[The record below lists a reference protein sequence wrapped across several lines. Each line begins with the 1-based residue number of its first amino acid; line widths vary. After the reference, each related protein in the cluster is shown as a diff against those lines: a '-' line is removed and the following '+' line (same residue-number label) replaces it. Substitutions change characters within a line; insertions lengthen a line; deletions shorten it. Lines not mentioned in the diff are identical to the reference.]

1 MAGKRIT
8 TVDEILN
15 IDPDADYLLVSRGV
29 QQDLRRILLRRL
41 PPSFDIHDNVTD
53 ELATLAGIDRIVVSD
68 EGTPGAPQKF
78 VRLSTLRSFLLD
90 LFDLHDDVPTELT
103 KAAGD
108 DRLVIS
114 DESENGDPQKFITVT
129 NLARSLPGLMNV
141 QKLTTEISLQG
152 HNERIAHDLGKT
164 PLGFQERFICKT
176 AEGGY
181 SPGDEIF
188 SWVMRDYLQD
198 ASSSQN
204 YSRYYTTI
212 ATIFDVDGTHFSVRT
227 SDTTYDA
234 TPFAVRKDSSNT
246 FSLSLAKWRIG
257 LTIFG

>member
-1 MAGKRIT
+1 MAEKRIT
-8 TVDEILN
+8 TVEEVMAVDES
-15 IDPDADYLLVSRGV
+15 ADYVLIVRGTQKDLKRLLI
-29 QQDLRRILLRRL
+29 RRI
-41 PPSFDIHDNVTD
+41 PQDFDVHDDVAD
-53 ELATLAGIDRIVVSD
+53 ELTTLAGIDRLVISD
-68 EGTPGAPQKF
+68 EGSPGAPQKF
-78 VRLSTLRSFLLD
+78 VRLSTLRSFFLD
-90 LFDLHDDVPTELT
+90 LFDLHDDVPVELA
-103 KAAGD
+103 KAAGA
-108 DRLVIS
+108 DRLLIS
-114 DESENGDPQKFITVT
+114 DESEAGDPQKFITVT
-129 NLARSLPGLMNV
+129 NLAGSLPGLMNV

-152 HNERIAHDLGKT
+152 HNERIAHNLGKT

-204 YSRYYTTI
+204 YTRYYTTI
-212 ATIFDVDGTHFSVRT
+212 ATIFDVDGTHFNVRT

-234 TPFAVRKDSSNT
+234 TPFAVRKDNSNT